1 MTCRHG
7 SGNWTGSGARIFAG
21 FNWPRGRSK
30 RWSMKP
36 PRRESVSRSRR
47 GREGAVMA
55 DDPSANREAELLAL
69 RIVETLEAAGA
80 LDVRKLNDRTWNEVC
95 HICGGERLPVN
106 ERQARHDGAQ
116 GRNRTPEDE

>member
-1 MTCRHG
+1 MSLH
-7 SGNWTGSGARIFAG
+7 
-21 FNWPRGRSK
+21 
-30 RWSMKP
+30 
-36 PRRESVSRSRR
+36 
-47 GREGAVMA
+47 GREGGAMA

-80 LDVRKLNDRTWNEVC
+80 LDVRKLNDRAWNEVC

-116 GRNRTPEDE
+116 GRNRNPNRAGMGNREGSFRKSSPGSINDFGSNSSEEG

>member
-1 MTCRHG
+1 
-7 SGNWTGSGARIFAG
+7 
-21 FNWPRGRSK
+21 
-30 RWSMKP
+30 
-36 PRRESVSRSRR
+36 
-47 GREGAVMA
+47 MA

-95 HICGGERLPVN
+95 HICGGERLPDISAN
-106 ERQARHDGAQ
+106 WRECEEGKAAHLDERQARHDGAQ

>member
-1 MTCRHG
+1 
-7 SGNWTGSGARIFAG
+7 
-21 FNWPRGRSK
+21 
-30 RWSMKP
+30 
-36 PRRESVSRSRR
+36 
-47 GREGAVMA
+47 MA

-95 HICGGERLPVN
+95 HICGGERLPVD

-116 GRNRTPEDE
+116 GRNDGSRNKRASETV